1 MDEKNMKGGGSL
13 AMACALVLTS
23 AAHAEGDVPAA
34 TETLEEI
41 VVSARMRDEDLRDV
55 PISIVAIG
63 ADGLAQRGATE
74 LRNLGDVV
82 PNVIIGTSNQERR
95 TNLVI
100 RGISTEARSIGQET
114 GVGVYLDG
122 VYTGRAETYNQRLPD
137 VAQVEFLR
145 GPQGTIFGKN
155 TIAGAISLTTIKPGD
170 EIAGSL
176 SLDGGNYGHA
186 EAVGFLSGPLKE
198 GVLFGKIAAYGL
210 TEDGYARN
218 EFNGSRAGSK
228 LQDGVRVQ
236 LRATPSDRLEVS
248 FSADVNRIDNEPYR
262 GEVTRGTFGN
272 EPGP

>member
-1 MDEKNMKGGGSL
+1 MYEKIMKSRGSL
-13 AMACALVLTS
+13 AVACALALAS
-23 AAHAEGDVPAA
+23 NARAQSDAAATIT
-34 TETLEEI
+34 TETLEEV

-55 PISIVAIG
+55 PISIVAID
-63 ADGLAQRGATE
+63 AEALAQRGATE
-74 LRNLGDVV
+74 LKNLGDVV
-82 PNVIIGTSNQERR
+82 PNVIIGTGNSERR

-137 VAQVEFLR
+137 IAQVEFLR

-170 EIAGSL
+170 EIEGSL

-186 EAVGFLSGPLKE
+186 EAIGYLSGPLKE

-210 TEDGYARN
+210 TEDGYATN
-218 EFNGSRAGSK
+218 LFDDSRAGSK
-228 LQDGVRVQ
+228 DCRT
-236 LRATPSDRLEVS
+236 ACAPSCARLLPTS
-248 FSADVNRIDNEPYR
+248 SS
-262 GEVTRGTFGN
+262 
-272 EPGP
+272 